1 MYDSHYNCC
10 ILILILK
17 LWPVHLNCI
26 ETINQIVV
34 FSNATLITNVAKND
48 FYLWYTQ
55 LWKSTHYI
63 TLLSWTL
70 GKVLMLGK
78 AGNRFRKGEW
88 SLWSM
93 RWPSVTTMRKQML
106 KLMERCGQNSVWL
119 MLSDKKFSTI
129 AAFIFHFKAK
139 SGFKASVAEMWQLSE
154 AESLLWNSFWI
165 NYNEKVFSGLSWHTL
180 TRIVSAE
187 VTWRTIF
194 HTYKKLEEWSR
205 SRSVRI
211 CFELECKNSF
221 RTLNHQIK

>member
-1 MYDSHYNCC
+1 
-10 ILILILK
+10 
-17 LWPVHLNCI
+17 
-26 ETINQIVV
+26 
-34 FSNATLITNVAKND
+34 
-48 FYLWYTQ
+48 
-55 LWKSTHYI
+55 
-63 TLLSWTL
+63 
-70 GKVLMLGK
+70 MLGK

-194 HTYKKLEEWSR
+194 HTYKKLVEWSR
-205 SRSVRI
+205 SRVMLEQSALAI
-211 CFELECKNSF
+211 SSLYFITWFFWTFLLHLLMKQEL
-221 RTLNHQIK
+221 LM